1 MKFWLAPL
9 LVSMFCPM
17 AAAEFPYQGCFD
29 LASRRHN
36 IDLDLLL
43 AVASVESNWNADAR
57 SNANAH
63 GVMQIRWPLTAKHL
77 GTRRVAELYNPCL
90 NINLGAQ
97 YLRELFD
104 NYNGDS
110 NLVLAAY
117 NYGPTRIRS
126 GKDIPQ
132 QVQGYVNEVKKQRAR
147 ISREMNNSATAS
159 LASNDIIEVIRFGHR
174 FRAKRYLESL
184 KKHVPDAQFTIKV
197 HQGMNIVYLDAA
209 SLTPQS
215 RYRLTLL
222 IPEGQNR

>member
-1 MKFWLAPL
+1 MKFCLAPL
-9 LVSMFCPM
+9 LALVFCPL
-17 AAAEFPYQGCFD
+17 AAAEFPFCGCFD

-63 GVMQIRWPLTAKHL
+63 GVMQIRWPLTAQHL

-90 NINLGAQ
+90 NIDLGAQ
-97 YLRELFD
+97 YLRELS
-104 NYNGDS
+104 NSYNGDS

-126 GKDIPQ
+126 RKDIPER
-132 QVQGYVNEVKKQRAR
+132 VQEYINKVNKHRAR
-147 ISREMNNSATAS
+147 ISREMNNAASAS
-159 LASNDIIEVIRFGHR
+159 LASNDIVEVIRFDHR

-184 KKHVPDAQFTIKV
+184 KKHVPDAKFSIEA
-197 HQGMNIVYLDAA
+197 HQGMNIIYLDAA
-209 SLTPQS
+209 SLTPES

-222 IPEGQNR
+222 MPEF

>member
-1 MKFWLAPL
+1 MKFWLTPL
-9 LVSMFCPM
+9 LALMFCPF
-17 AAAEFPYQGCFD
+17 ATAEFPYQGCFD

-63 GVMQIRWPLTAKHL
+63 GIMQIRWPLTAKHL

-90 NINLGAQ
+90 NIDLGAQ
-97 YLRELFD
+97 YLRELSN

-126 GKDIPQ
+126 HKDIPEH
-132 QVQGYVNEVKKQRAR
+132 VQGYIDKVKKQRAR
-147 ISREMNNSATAS
+147 ISREMNDAATAG
-159 LASNDIIEVIRFGHR
+159 LASNDIIEVIRFDRR
-174 FRAKRYLESL
+174 FRAKRYLQSL
-184 KKHVPDAQFTIKV
+184 KKHVPDAKFTITA
-197 HQGMNIVYLDAA
+197 HQGMNIIYLDAA
-209 SLTPQS
+209 SLTPES

-222 IPEGQNR
+222 MPEGQN